1 MTAPALP
8 VLPLL
13 GAAPVLR
20 PAPLLGA
27 STAELSLRMLV
38 SLSVMGLAALVV
50 MKLARGRLRLG
61 GARADIAVHARH
73 QLTRN
78 ASVAVIRAGER
89 WLLVGVTD
97 TNVTV
102 LAEGDDLAADPA
114 AASSAGVSSAGAT
127 SAGIASDGPL
137 PPAAVEGPADDLRP
151 PADRRPG
158 AGSAHHRPRAA
169 DGAGRRGAGKRHRR
183 ASDGGPGRSR
193 TSLIEALREKTVR
206 R

>member
-1 MTAPALP
+1 MTAPA
-8 VLPLL
+8 VLSAPLL
-13 GAAPVLR
+13 AAPVLGA
-20 PAPLLGA
+20 APLLGA
-27 STAELSLRMLV
+27 STAELSLRMVV

-102 LAEGDDLAADPA
+102 LAEGDDLAADPSA
-114 AASSAGVSSAGAT
+114 AASSAAGSSAVAT
-127 SAGIASDGPL
+127 SAGPL
-137 PPAAVEGPADDLRP
+137 PPPVAEGSADDLRP

-158 AGSAHHRPRAA
+158 AGSAHHRARAA
-169 DGAGRRGAGKRHRR
+169 DGAARRGAGKRHRR
-183 ASDGGPGRSR
+183 ATESGPGRSR